1 MKNFPLIVC
10 IEESSCQRPRSVTWR
25 QGIVADGF
33 EATPNRIA
41 DTLTDAILPWAGG
54 GEKEVTARAITS
66 PSPAE
71 IAKLQS
77 GEVVASD

>member
-1 MKNFPLIVC
+1 MRTWTLEVTI
-10 IEESSCQRPRSVTWR
+10 SVADSW
-25 QGIVADGF
+25 VADGF